1 MPVCRTRIRSLEII
15 GDKTEVPKT
24 RTTIPDSHKDL
35 LEGAVNVVLTTVM
48 PDGQPQ
54 TTPVW
59 CNLDGN
65 TILINTMRQ
74 FRKAK
79 NIQVNPK
86 VSLLA
91 YRLKE
96 PLRNIE
102 VRGLAVEVTEVGALE
117 HLNELNILYTG
128 LPDFFGDSVDPKLLE
143 TLTPLKVSIEPIRVR
158 VEG

>member
-1 MPVCRTRIRSLEII
+1 M
-15 GDKTEVPKT
+15 KN
-24 RTTIPDSHKDL
+24 IPDSHRDL
-35 LEGAVNVVLTTVM
+35 LAGPITVVLSTVM

-59 CNLDGN
+59 CNLEGD
-65 TILINTMRQ
+65 TVLINTMRQ

-79 NIQVNPK
+79 NMQLNPK

-91 YRLKE
+91 YDPKN

-102 VRGLAVEVTEVGALE
+102 VRGCAADIAEEGALE
-117 HLNELNILYTG
+117 HLNSLTMLYISK
-128 LPDFFGDSVDPKLLE
+128 PNFFGDSVDA
-143 TLTPLKVSIEPIRVR
+143 TLKDKFTPLKIKIVPTRVR